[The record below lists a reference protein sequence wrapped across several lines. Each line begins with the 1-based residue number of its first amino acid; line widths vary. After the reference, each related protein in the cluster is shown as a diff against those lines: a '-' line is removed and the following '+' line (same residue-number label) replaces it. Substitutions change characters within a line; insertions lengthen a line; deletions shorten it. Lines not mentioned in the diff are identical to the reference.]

1 MKIERKGIELKLRN
15 STEAGT
21 FEGLGSVFGNEDHGG
36 DIVMPGAFKES
47 LKLRK
52 PKMLLQHGF
61 DMATGMIP
69 VGRWD
74 DLKETDEGLAL
85 KGSLFLDT
93 DPIRLAYRAM
103 KEGELDGLS
112 IGYRPLEYEW
122 DRDRDGVR
130 LLKKVDLLEVSIV
143 TFPMNELATVDA
155 VKSLVDAGRLSKRE
169 FERTL
174 RDVGFTQSQA
184 KAIAADGYKGLAQR
198 DVVAQDQKLKEQLSS
213 LEETL
218 SCLTQSIRSLR
229 A

>member
-61 DMATGMIP
+61 DMATGLIP
-69 VGRWD
+69 IGRWD
-74 DLKETDEGLAL
+74 DVKETDEGLAL
-85 KGSLFLDT
+85 KGALFIET
-93 DPIRLAYRAM
+93 DPVRLAYRAM

-143 TFPMNELATVDA
+143 TFPMNELATVES
-155 VKSLVDAGRLSKRE
+155 VKSLNVEEMTVGDVERVLREAGFSRM
-169 FERTL
+169 
-174 RDVGFTQSQA
+174 QA
-184 KAIAADGYKGLAQR
+184 KALLAKGRRGLTLREA
-198 DVVAQDQKLKEQLSS
+198 VVEDRKLMDQLST

-218 SCLTQSIRSLR
+218 SCLSKSIRSLR